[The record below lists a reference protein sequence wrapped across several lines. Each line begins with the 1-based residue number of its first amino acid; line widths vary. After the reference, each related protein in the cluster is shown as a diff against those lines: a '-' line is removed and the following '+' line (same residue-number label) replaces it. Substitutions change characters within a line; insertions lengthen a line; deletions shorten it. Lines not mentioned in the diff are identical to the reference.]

1 MGALELLRFSLL
13 ALRGHRLRSGLSLLG
28 VAIGVAAVVVLTALG
43 EGARRYV
50 TGQFAGLG
58 SNLLILFPGRTETTG
73 MMPGIGGVPHDLTL
87 EDAQAVARLPG
98 VRAVAPV
105 SMATEVVSH
114 GERRRQLAV
123 LGTSREMLELRQ
135 LRVAEGDF
143 LRASELQRGDNTVV
157 LGAKAAR
164 ELFPGAAATGRVL
177 RVGDRR
183 MRVIGVLAPRGVHMG
198 LDMDDLAVVQVA
210 TGMRMFN
217 RSSLFR
223 LLIQAETHSLLE
235 PVRGRALRLLAE
247 RHKESDV
254 TCLTQET
261 VVSTFSGILSA
272 LTLALAA
279 IAAISLSVAGIG
291 IMNVMLV
298 SVAERTEEVGLLRAL
313 GVARGQLLAAFLVE
327 AACLSS
333 AGGLGGVLAGFLA
346 VRVLVGVYPELSASP
361 PAWAVLSALAV
372 SLSVGLV
379 FGVLPAR
386 RATRLDPVAALAR
399 R

>member
-1 MGALELLRFSLL
+1 MSFVDLLRFCLA
-13 ALRGHRLRSGLSLLG
+13 ALRGHRVRSSLSLLG

-58 SNLLILFPGRTETTG
+58 ANLLIVFPGKTETTG
-73 MMPGIGGVPHDLTL
+73 AMPGLGGVPHDLTL
-87 EDAQAVARLPG
+87 DDALAISRLPG
-98 VRAVAPV
+98 VQAVAPV

-114 GERRRQLAV
+114 GERRRQIAV
-123 LGTSREMLELRQ
+123 LGTNREMLELRR
-135 LRVAEGDF
+135 LSMGEGDF

-157 LGAKAAR
+157 LGSKAAR
-164 ELFPGAAATGRVL
+164 ELFPGESAVGRVL

-183 MRVIGVLAPRGVHMG
+183 MRVIGVVAPRGVHMG
-198 LDMDDLAVVQVA
+198 LDMDDLAIVPVA
-210 TGMRMFN
+210 TGMQMFN

-223 LLIQAETHSLLE
+223 LLVQ
-235 PVRGRALRLLAE
+235 VRGHAELESARRRVLALLAE
-247 RHKESDV
+247 RHKEEDV
-254 TCLTQET
+254 TCLTQEA

-279 IAAISLSVAGIG
+279 IAGISLSVAGIG

-298 SVAERTEEVGLLRAL
+298 SVSERTGEVGLLRAV
-313 GVARGQLLAAFLVE
+313 GAARSQVLAVFLVE
-327 AACLSS
+327 AAFLSS
-333 AGGLGGVLAGFLA
+333 AGGICGLLAGFAA
-346 VRVLVGVYPELSASP
+346 VSALVGVYPDLQASP
-361 PAWAVLSALAV
+361 PMWATASALFV
-372 SLSVGLV
+372 SLGVGLA
-379 FGVLPAR
+379 FGALPAR